1 MKNNRPILGRLLG
14 GVLAVISLFGAQSS
28 AAPSAK
34 AYQFTS
40 SVANTTGGE
49 TTLNHP
55 ALNGK
60 PKLNPILSRR
70 WTSVYNTAPLGL
82 RYNASAGRWVV
93 QTQDGSAIPNG
104 LNFDILLA
112 PGAKRVIS
120 SALNSEYNRTYS
132 AVAANKPAA
141 LVQATH
147 MRNPSTLYDGVAMTK
162 PFGVWFD
169 SGKWSIYTEDSSAM
183 PAVAFNMVDVTNL
196 KSGTTPATFLHTAT
210 VGNISSYVTYFNH
223 PLSDGNPNASVFV
236 THAYGLVGPY
246 LNEQFSVYYAGGDW
260 AIFNE
265 DGTAMPVG
273 SKFIV
278 TVVPTPTP

>member
-1 MKNNRPILGRLLG
+1 MKSNHPILGRLLG
-14 GVLAVISLFGAQSS
+14 GLLAIIGLLGTPSS
-28 AAPSAK
+28 AAPSGK
-34 AYQFTS
+34 AYQFTTS
-40 SVANTTGGE
+40 AANTSGAT

-82 RYNASAGRWVV
+82 RYNASAGRWTV
-93 QTQDGSAIPNG
+93 QTQDGSAIPNN
-104 LNFDILLA
+104 LNFDLLLA

-120 SALNSEYNRTYS
+120 SALNSEYNRSYFT
-132 AVAANKPAA
+132 VAAGKPAA
-141 LVQATH
+141 LVHATH
-147 MRNPSTLYDGVAMTK
+147 MRNPSSLYDGVQMTK
-162 PFGVWFD
+162 PFGVWYD
-169 SGKWSIYTEDSSAM
+169 SGKWTVYTEDSSAM

-210 VGNISSYVTYFNH
+210 AGNISGYITYFNH
-223 PLSDGNPNASVFV
+223 PLSDGNPSASVFV
-236 THAYGLVGPY
+236 THAYGAFGPY
-246 LNEQFSVYYAGGDW
+246 LDEQFSVYYAGGTW

-278 TVVPTPTP
+278 TVIPAATP